1 MISEAC
7 NNRFSVGRRFP
18 QLFFNST
25 VTNLW
30 CSKSSSESSA
40 YPACSTICVQSSL
53 FGFGVARV
61 LVAVALLLMIVSC
74 ARQQSIELSVE
85 RAVLENSL
93 SGKPAMTVYFN
104 SNSAREFEIFT
115 AKRFGYFME
124 VKFHDVILG
133 RGIIRNPIGGGH
145 FEILVLPDRFDGT
158 LNEGN
163 AAEIAQ
169 KLSSGD
175 AKLEARVADSAKTR
189 LWEWKN

>member
-1 MISEAC
+1 VTVGFGAGEAMLKTAEVFRFDLLCVMIRDAF
-7 NNRFSVGRRFP
+7 NRPSISRLLNDLR
-18 QLFFNST
+18 
-25 VTNLW
+25 
-30 CSKSSSESSA
+30 SKL
-40 YPACSTICVQSSL
+40 P